1 MKFLN
6 ESYNTVM
13 SESKVVFARRGKT
26 VARKFR
32 CTVGKRKG
40 RVVSSPQ
47 QCVAPIDLKKRFV
60 MKRTKASQGKRMM
73 RKAQRTK
80 RTNPAS
86 KIIAKLNRARR

>member
-1 MKFLN
+1 MRFLN
-6 ESYNTVM
+6 ESYNGVI

-32 CTVGKRKG
+32 CTGKRKG

-60 MKRTKASQGKRMM
+60 MKRTKASQGNRMM

-86 KIIAKLNRARR
+86 KIVAKLNRARR